1 MTDRLDSGTVVDG
14 RYRIDHLLGS
24 GGMADVYCAVD
35 EQLGRTVAL
44 KLLYRRFAQDQE
56 FVERFRREAS
66 AAAGLQHQH
75 IVSVY
80 DRGEWGGTY
89 YIAMEHLTGGSLKAL
104 VTERAPL
111 LAAEAT
117 DLTIQILRA
126 ARFAHRRGII
136 HRDFKPHNVLVDEE
150 GRATVTDFGIAR
162 AGASEMTQTGS
173 IMGTA
178 QYLSP
183 EQAQGHTVSAQSDLY
198 SIGVVLYELLT
209 GRVPFD
215 GESAVTIALKQ
226 VTEAPV
232 PPRQIN
238 PAVPPALEAVVLR
251 ALEKDPAARFASADD
266 FIDALEASRQ
276 GVAPAPAV
284 ATQLAPGPIT
294 ASHAAVPVAASYAR
308 PIEPYDD
315 GPGRRWWIFAVLAL
329 LVVGGVIA
337 ALLLTRDKQ
346 VVVPRVV
353 GLTQSAASA
362 ELTAAGF
369 SVDTKIQVTTSGT
382 KGQVLGQSPSGG
394 RKAVKG
400 SVVTLTVADVAAKV
414 SIPTVEGET
423 SADARRR
430 LTDLGL
436 KVKTVT
442 EASDTVATGIAVRT
456 EPGAATKV
464 NKGASVRLIVS
475 SGSAQVAVP
484 SVVGQTEAQARAALT
499 ALGLTVG
506 AVTNKDD
513 DKADPGTVLSQTPG
527 PATNVDKGTSVAL
540 VLARAPREVTV
551 PNVLGQD
558 GDAAQATIQDAGFR
572 SSASTQ
578 DTTDQTQDGVVISQN
593 PAGGRAARGSTV
605 SIVVG
610 RFTTTGPTGTGGT
623 VTP

>member
-1 MTDRLDSGTVVDG
+1 MPE
-14 RYRIDHLLGS
+14 
-24 GGMADVYCAVD
+24 M
-35 EQLGRTVAL
+35 
-44 KLLYRRFAQDQE
+44 KLQE
-56 FVERFRREAS
+56 
-66 AAAGLQHQH
+66 
-75 IVSVY
+75 
-80 DRGEWGGTY
+80 
-89 YIAMEHLTGGSLKAL
+89 LKAKPP
-104 VTERAPL
+104 VEL
-111 LAAEAT
+111 LAFAEELKVENA
-117 DLTIQILRA
+117 
-126 ARFAHRRGII
+126 
-136 HRDFKPHNVLVDEE
+136 
-150 GRATVTDFGIAR
+150 
-162 AGASEMTQTGS
+162 EMTQTGS

-276 GVAPAPAV
+276 GVAPAPTA

-337 ALLLTRDKQ
+337 AMLLTRDKQ

-414 SIPTVEGET
+414 SIPTVE
-423 SADARRR
+423 
-430 LTDLGL
+430 
-436 KVKTVT
+436 
-442 EASDTVATGIAVRT
+442 
-456 EPGAATKV
+456 
-464 NKGASVRLIVS
+464 
-475 SGSAQVAVP
+475 
-484 SVVGQTEAQARAALT
+484 
-499 ALGLTVG
+499 
-506 AVTNKDD
+506 
-513 DKADPGTVLSQTPG
+513 
-527 PATNVDKGTSVAL
+527 
-540 VLARAPREVTV
+540 
-551 PNVLGQD
+551 
-558 GDAAQATIQDAGFR
+558 
-572 SSASTQ
+572 
-578 DTTDQTQDGVVISQN
+578 
-593 PAGGRAARGSTV
+593 
-605 SIVVG
+605 
-610 RFTTTGPTGTGGT
+610 
-623 VTP
+623 